1 MIQNFLKITF
11 RNMVRNKLF
20 TSINILGMSV
30 SLACCMLLFS
40 YASQELSYDT
50 HHTKPIYRIT
60 SDLSQKDGESFH
72 TATSSVPIAPV
83 IEHDIPEINRAVRVT
98 GGALLGAKDLVTIE
112 DNSFYIENGYVVDPE
127 LFNVFEYDI
136 IEGNTDTPL
145 PFSNAVVIEK
155 EWAIKLFGEEDPI
168 GKSVKISTILG
179 ESDYEVSAVYNKDTY
194 QTHLTPSYILST
206 ENASWKGFLDNFSSQ
221 WVGNNLVYTYI
232 ELVPGSDHLIVEDKI
247 HDIFL
252 EKGGEEMKAIGLS
265 KKMYVEPITDIH
277 TNTDLMMNMQGTVN
291 LLFIQ
296 VLILIGVLI
305 LLLACVNYINLSTA
319 QAGTRELEVG
329 IRKVMGVSSN
339 GLVFQFLGESFLIVL
354 ISLIIGIG
362 FTFLAIPAFNQLI
375 SSPLILTPE
384 MLSTGALYLLVF
396 LIVTTF
402 FAGIYPSLYLSSFKP
417 SQVLKGK
424 NRDKGGAAFLRKIL
438 VVFQFVI
445 SIVLISS
452 IVIISQQV
460 DYIKNKD
467 LGFDANTKLI
477 IPLRTEEA
485 AGQYA
490 TLKKDFSSNAAVRG
504 VSGADAVPGT
514 IILNDILAYKKG
526 QTMDDAIHIYNDEV
540 DMEYAQVLGVKLVS
554 GSYFQ
559 GYNQDSL
566 RGKILVNQVA
576 IEQWAFTPEEAIGEI
591 VYFDWRGEQY
601 EFEIIGVV
609 ENIHQSSLHTDID
622 PLMFHLGRG
631 ERYQYMI
638 IDAELSNFQNLISDL
653 RGQWV
658 GQEINTPF
666 EYFTL
671 NDNLQILY
679 ESDFKTFNL
688 IKYFGIISVIISG
701 LGLYALSMFMAV
713 RRFKEIGV
721 RKALGAKVSDI
732 LIMVSADLSKLI
744 FIAFIASVPITIFG
758 MGRWLETFAYRI
770 TPGVGTYLVAGT
782 VSILIGWMAISY
794 QSIKAAMTN
803 PVNVLRDE

>member
-1 MIQNFLKITF
+1 
-11 RNMVRNKLF
+11 MVRNKLF
-20 TSINILGMSV
+20 TSINILGLSI

-40 YASQELSYDT
+40 YASQELGYDA
-50 HHTKPIYRIT
+50 HHGKPIYRIT
-60 SDLSQKDGESFH
+60 SDLSQTDGESFH
-72 TATSSVPIAPV
+72 VATSSVPVAQV
-83 IEHDIPEINRAVRVT
+83 IEHDIPEINTAFRIT
-98 GGALLGAKDLVTIE
+98 GGALLGAKDLITIE
-112 DNSFYIENGYVVDPE
+112 DNSFYIENGYVADPA
-127 LFNVFEYDI
+127 LFNVFRYDI
-136 IEGNTDTPL
+136 VDGNTDSPL

-155 EWAIKLFGEEDPI
+155 EWAIKLFGQDDPI

-194 QTHLTPSYILST
+194 RTHLTPSYIIST

-221 WVGNNLVYTYI
+221 WVGNNLVYTYVELI
-232 ELVPGSDHLIVEDKI
+232 EGTDPLVVEGKV
-247 HDIFL
+247 HEIFL
-252 EKGGEEMKAIGLS
+252 EKGGEEMKAVGFN
-265 KKMYVEPITDIH
+265 KKMYLEPVTDIH
-277 TNTDLMMNMQGTVN
+277 TTTEYMMSMQGSVN

-296 VLILIGVLI
+296 VLVLIGVLI

-319 QAGTRELEVG
+319 QASTRELEVG
-329 IRKVMGVSSN
+329 IRKVMGVSSK
-339 GLVFQFLGESFLIVL
+339 GLLFQFLGESFLVVL
-354 ISLIIGIG
+354 ISLIIGVG
-362 FTFLAIPAFNQLI
+362 LTFLAVPSFNQLI
-375 SSPLILTPE
+375 SNPLVLTPE
-384 MLSTGALYLLVF
+384 MLSSSAFYLVIF
-396 LIVTTF
+396 LILTSF

-424 NRDKGGAAFLRKIL
+424 NRDKGSAAFLRKVL

-460 DYIKNKD
+460 NYIKNKD
-467 LGFDANTKLI
+467 LGFDASTKLI

-485 AGQYA
+485 STQYA
-490 TLKKDFSSNAAVRG
+490 TLKKEFAANAAVRG
-504 VSGADAVPGT
+504 VSGANAVPGT

-526 QTMDDAIHIYNDEV
+526 QTMDDAIHIYNNDV
-540 DMEYAQVLGVKLVS
+540 DMEYAQVLGVDLLS

-566 RGKILVNQVA
+566 IGKILVNQVA
-576 IEQWAFTPEEAIGEI
+576 IDQWNFSPDEAIGEH
-591 VYFDWRGEQY
+591 VYFDWQGEQY
-601 EFEIIGVV
+601 EFEIVGVV
-609 ENIHQSSLHTDID
+609 EDIHQTSLHKNID
-622 PLMFHLGRG
+622 PLMFQLGGG
-631 ERYQYMI
+631 ERYQFMI
-638 IDAELSNFQNLISDL
+638 LDAELSNFQNLISDL
-653 RGQWV
+653 RGEWV
-658 GQEINTPF
+658 DQEINTPF